1 MVNTTN
7 ISDRFTSREC
17 WAYAALDTID
27 PLIDHVLG
35 ILGEGRE
42 MTLVH
47 RYRTS
52 RDTADMGLG
61 NATIKTGL
69 TVADPAEYN
78 VPVIDRF
85 EQPHPHGKGL
95 RVLLQPGLMTGFGF
109 SAYAHDAPTEQAV
122 RTRYNS
128 KDLRRTNITLVRTS
142 GWPGSPSREDR
153 IEIEDWNDHGVCS
166 DVVVAFAR

>member
-1 MVNTTN
+1 MTLTT
-7 ISDRFTSREC
+7 DRFTSREC

-35 ILGEGRE
+35 ILGEDRE
-42 MTLVH
+42 MTLIQ

-52 RDTADMGLG
+52 RDDNDMGLG

-85 EQPHPHGKGL
+85 EQRDPHGKGL
-95 RVLLQPGLMTGFGF
+95 RVFLQPGLTTGFGF
-109 SAYAHDAPTEQAV
+109 SAYARDAPTEKAV
-122 RTRYNS
+122 RARYND
-128 KDLRRTNITLVRTS
+128 KNLRRRDITLVRTN
-142 GWPGSPSREDR
+142 GWPGDPSREDR
-153 IEIEDWNDHGVCS
+153 IEIEDWNEHGVCS
-166 DVVVAFAR
+166 DVVIAFTR